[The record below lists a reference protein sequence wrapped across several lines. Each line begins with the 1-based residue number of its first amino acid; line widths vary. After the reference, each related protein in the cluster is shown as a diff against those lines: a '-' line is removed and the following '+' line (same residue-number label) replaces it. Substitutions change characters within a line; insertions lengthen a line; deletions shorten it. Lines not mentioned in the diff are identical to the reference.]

1 MLVRK
6 TIVIDFFRILSEVT
20 ITDFKTAVV
29 AIDKLHSKGIKT
41 VVITSM
47 DCSSEPNKL
56 YSMVSSVHKGIANRQ
71 LYRISMDKLNCNFI
85 GTGDLFAAL
94 FLAWFTKTDGDV
106 KKALENVIFTL
117 QAIIN
122 RTYRFALTQPGTTT
136 NTSNIEL
143 KLIQGID
150 DIIAP
155 KVTTMAHVF
164 TAV

>member
-1 MLVRK
+1 
-6 TIVIDFFRILSEVT
+6 
-20 ITDFKTAVV
+20 
-29 AIDKLHSKGIKT
+29 
-41 VVITSM
+41 
-47 DCSSEPNKL
+47 
-56 YSMVSSVHKGIANRQ
+56 MVSSVHKGIANRQ